1 MPVDAIASAV
11 NRPSAEA
18 PARAAGVAVVVV
30 TFNRPDYLKTLL
42 QSLAVMTTPPD
53 RVVVVDNAST
63 APTAEAITAA
73 AALFPAGVLVN
84 HRLDTNTG
92 GSGGF
97 SAGVAKALELRCDW
111 FWLMDDDVEALPD
124 ALTHLL
130 GWGQRFKCVHG
141 RRYDFDGSPFFW
153 QPIFQEFLGVPL
165 PYIRDPF
172 QTADFMLMN
181 SGCFEGM
188 FIHREVVEKIGLPDP
203 RFFITWDDAV
213 YGWLASQVADVAY
226 VNAFVLKRAREQR
239 QISLVVRH
247 LNDASD
253 LFRFHVMR
261 NRAYVGKYFEQQGK
275 LNRFGFG
282 LGTFL
287 TFCKEILRLL
297 AVEHRL
303 TGIGPLLRGWREGR
317 RIWRRTDWAPMPAL
331 DD

>member
-1 MPVDAIASAV
+1 MTETHGAEPGRATERSAG
-11 NRPSAEA
+11 
-18 PARAAGVAVVVV
+18 GVAVVVV
-30 TFNRPDYLKTLL
+30 TYNRPDYLKTLL
-42 QSLAVMTTPPD
+42 TSLANLSVQAD
-53 RVVVVDNAST
+53 LVVVVDNAST
-63 APTAEAITAA
+63 APTVEVINNA
-73 AALFPAGVLVN
+73 AALFAPGVLIN
-84 HRLDTNTG
+84 HRLETNSG
-92 GSGGF
+92 GAGGF
-97 SAGVAKALELRCDW
+97 SSGVAKALELGADW
-111 FWLMDDDVEALPD
+111 LWLMDDDVEALPD
-124 ALTHLL
+124 ALKHLL

-172 QTADFMLMN
+172 ETSEFMLMN

-188 FIHREVVEKIGLPDP
+188 FIHRDVVAAIGLPDP
-203 RFFITWDDAV
+203 RFFITWDDAI
-213 YGWLASQVADVAY
+213 YGWLASRVTEVAY

-261 NRAYVGKYFEQQGK
+261 NRAYVGKYFQQRGT

-287 TFCKEILRLL
+287 TFAKEIVRLV
-297 AVEHRL
+297 AVEHRI

-317 RIWRRTDWAPMPAL
+317 KIWRNPGWQPMPPFN
-331 DD
+331 DI